1 MASATPTPKISAS
14 TSSAPAARGAN
25 VGASQTV
32 ALQSAT
38 PAAGGTSPSTAPAA
52 ASSTAPSNTATAS
65 GATPAAAVSTAAA
78 QSNVAAAKAAPER
91 TYPWGRVWAAVGL
104 NWVVPGSGWFLV
116 GERAR
121 AWALV
126 LLLNGV
132 FLLGLG
138 LKGAVIVPEFNFRS
152 PTFNIINVLTFSVQ
166 VGAGGPSFLSLGARD
181 MQAKGNDSAPV
192 RFLAGKESAA
202 VHDLGAFHLLLV
214 GALNYFAC
222 CALYDRFRPR
232 PAPNTRK

>member
-1 MASATPTPKISAS
+1 MASATPTPKTS
-14 TSSAPAARGAN
+14 TPPSSAPATGGSHA
-25 VGASQTV
+25 GASPVV
-32 ALQSAT
+32 ASPSAT
-38 PAAGGTSPSTAPAA
+38 PAAGTAPSAAPAA
-52 ASSTAPSNTATAS
+52 AKP
-65 GATPAAAVSTAAA
+65 
-78 QSNVAAAKAAPER
+78 APER
-91 TYPWGRVWAAVGL
+91 TYSWGRVWAAVGL

-116 GERAR
+116 GERVR

-152 PTFNIINVLTFSVQ
+152 PTFNIINVLTFTVQ
-166 VGAGGPSFLSLGARD
+166 VGAGGPSCLSLGARD
-181 MQAKGNDSAPV
+181 LQSKGNDSAPV
-192 RFLAGKESAA
+192 RFFAGKESAA

-232 PAPNTRK
+232 PATPTRR